1 MQYMAIEITLT
12 SKIMI
17 ISIINKTV
25 KKKLTRLLSNS
36 AFQDTTLSEIT
47 HKSKTRFF
55 FVRIF
60 HKKKLLKWV
69 YKINGYA
76 KSLNSVKI
84 IFFFFF
90 WLNLGFPS

>member
-47 HKSKTRFF
+47 HKSKTEDFF
-55 FVRIF
+55 
-60 HKKKLLKWV
+60 L
-69 YKINGYA
+69 
-76 KSLNSVKI
+76 
-84 IFFFFF
+84 
-90 WLNLGFPS
+90 